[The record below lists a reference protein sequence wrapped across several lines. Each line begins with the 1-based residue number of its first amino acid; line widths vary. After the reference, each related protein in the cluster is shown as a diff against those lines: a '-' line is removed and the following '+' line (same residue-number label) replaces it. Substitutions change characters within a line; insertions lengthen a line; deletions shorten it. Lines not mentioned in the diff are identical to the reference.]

1 MCIDLIDSNIQIAII
16 STTGTLVGVIIGG
29 VLTAISTILTDYLK
43 FNRDEKNYKIRK
55 KEETYIELIKL
66 LGSYEIYGEHETN
79 INRELMLGT
88 LAKTRIYNSTKV
100 QNILAEIVDNDNYWE
115 NNKLTISNDAVKNAI
130 TNMIKI
136 MRSELKIEDK

>member
-16 STTGTLVGVIIGG
+16 STT
-29 VLTAISTILTDYLK
+29 
-43 FNRDEKNYKIRK
+43 
-55 KEETYIELIKL
+55 
-66 LGSYEIYGEHETN
+66 
-79 INRELMLGT
+79 GT